1 MPSQP
6 APGDPLSQPFGPVPS
21 FRPASPFPN
30 VAIDVFTAREW
41 ELLVRLP
48 GRVIVAATHTG
59 RPGRSVR
66 EGLAGLDAMAAGRAF
81 DSDLVRAVVAAVYAE
96 RLPSGPSQPAVD
108 LLDECRDAV
117 RVLGERADPADS
129 AAYRQWV
136 QSIAARVCTAGGGP
150 AAGQLGPSDRHFLAD
165 LGHALGMV

>member
-6 APGDPLSQPFGPVPS
+6 APGDPLSQPLRS
-21 FRPASPFPN
+21 ALPFPN
-30 VAIDVFTAREW
+30 VAIDVFTAQEW

-66 EGLAGLDAMAAGRAF
+66 EGLAGLDAMAAGRVF
-81 DSDLVRAVVAAVYAE
+81 DSDLVRAVVAAVFAE
-96 RLPSGPSQPAVD
+96 RVPSGPSRPARD

-136 QSIAARVCTAGGGP
+136 QSIAARVCTGGRGP
-150 AAGQLGPSDRHFLAD
+150 AAVQLGPVDRRFLAD